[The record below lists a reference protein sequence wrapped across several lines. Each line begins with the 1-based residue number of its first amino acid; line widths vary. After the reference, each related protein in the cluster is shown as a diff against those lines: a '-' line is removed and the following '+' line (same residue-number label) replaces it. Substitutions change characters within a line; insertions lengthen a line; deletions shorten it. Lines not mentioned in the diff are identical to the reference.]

1 MIESVRLAAAKS
13 LLDPLGMQQVF
24 QARIRE
30 CRILTQRSQPAADM
44 WPRIVVSH
52 LLVVGTADMQ
62 A

>member
-44 WPRIVVSH
+44 WPNILVSH
-52 LLVVGTADMQ
+52 LLVGKADMH